1 MLKNTPVNNE
11 EHKKKKRVYI
21 VILVII
27 CVLAVIVP
35 MITQIT
41 EMLNPPPKVEEYPK
55 VEAKEFDSVFNNQL
69 NTQGYTINPV
79 NKIKDDKDIIYTAHD
94 YMEKVDGKYEINIKL
109 PNININNGISK
120 NINKEISDI
129 FKAKAQSIIDRD
141 SEDNIIYTVE
151 YSAYINSNILSLVIR
166 SNLKEGKNAQR
177 VIVKTYTYNITSGEI
192 IGIDEMISIAKL
204 DKNITNKRIKS
215 AVDEN
220 AKQSE
225 SLKNLGYS
233 IYERDLSN
241 DMYKIENVTNFFY
254 GPDGVIYIIFAYG
267 NNNYTAELDVIPVK

>member
-11 EHKKKKRVYI
+11 EDKKKRRVFV

-27 CVLAVIVP
+27 CSLAVIIP
-35 MITQIT
+35 MIIQIM

-55 VEAKEFDSVFNNQL
+55 VEAKEFNSVFNNQL
-69 NTQGYTINPV
+69 NTQGYTINQV
-79 NKIKDDKDIIYTAHD
+79 NKIRDDKDIIYIAHD
-94 YMEKVDGKYEINIKL
+94 YTEKVDGKYEIDIKL
-109 PNININNGISK
+109 PNININNQMSK

-129 FKAKAQSIIDRD
+129 FKVKAQSIMDNE
-141 SEDNIIYTVE
+141 SEEYVIYTVE

-177 VIVKTYTYNITSGEI
+177 VIVKTYTYNVTSGEI
-192 IGIDEMISIAKL
+192 IGIDEMISIMKL
-204 DKNITNKRIKS
+204 DKDITNKRIKS
-215 AVDEN
+215 VVAEN

-225 SLKNLGYS
+225 SLKNLGYN

-254 GPDGVIYIIFAYG
+254 GPDGVLYIIFAYG
-267 NNNYTAELDVIPVK
+267 NNKYTAELDVIPVK